1 MSDRSR
7 LLVDPQVQWSI
18 TLRVLFHWTAFLVC
32 LVSVGAMFRILGS
45 PGSQPWG
52 DAWKSALSAQI
63 PTLGVMFLMLPVFL
77 RDTLK
82 MSNRFAGPMYRLRT
96 ALAELAK
103 TNETKP
109 IKFRTGDYW
118 LEVADD
124 FNEAFG
130 KLDELKK
137 ENRRLRAI
145 LAEHEDAV
153 EV

>member
-1 MSDRSR
+1 MIAAPTGSGK
-7 LLVDPQVQWSI
+7 
-18 TLRVLFHWTAFLVC
+18 TLSAFLVC
-32 LVSVGAMFRILGS
+32 LVAVGAMFRILAS

-52 DAWKSALSAQI
+52 EAWKSALTAQI
-63 PTLGVMFLMLPVFL
+63 PALGVMFLMLPVFL

-96 ALAELAK
+96 ALAELAE

-124 FNEAFG
+124 FNKAFG

-137 ENRRLRAI
+137 ENLRLRAMI
-145 LAEHEDAV
+145 AQHEETV